1 MAAVSISKYLYK
13 LAHFLNH
20 ILPGFAGGNT
30 NTPFANGQYLA
41 NNTDIIVVSVNYRL
55 NIFGFPGGPN
65 TDTNLGL
72 RDQRLAVQWLQKNI
86 FAFGGDAKKMVIAG
100 QSSGGAAVDWW
111 SYAYPQDPI
120 VHGLMS
126 TSGNAFSFPL
136 NSPSKQVENWS
147 LVSSL
152 VGCNTTTNA
161 TTTLSCM
168 RNIPWPTL
176 SLAASKIPPT
186 PGGSPVRSTPP
197 FYPVVDNE
205 TVFSPS
211 TYLTLASSRK
221 FAHLPYL
228 HGHDDNEQGY
238 YVIPAF
244 AQGRNVTNEQ
254 AQKFL
259 LESFTCPVSYQARA
273 RTAAGVNTWVFR
285 YFGDWDDTRLYPTS
299 GAYHGSE
306 LHAILGGAEDASG
319 LLMEPAQRD
328 TVALVQRAVAAF
340 TEDPEKGL
348 LELGWPV
355 FQPGR
360 ESWGE
365 IAKGSRA
372 GVRFVRP
379 ETFDAACEGV
389 VMGALQGGS

>member
-1 MAAVSISKYLYK
+1 MNQRTYAL
-13 LAHFLNH
+13 LFGFLNYVT
-20 ILPGFAGGNT
+20 LGFAGGNT

-41 NNTDIIVVSVNYRL
+41 NNTDIVVVSVNYRL

-86 FAFGGDAKKMVIAG
+86 PAFGGDAKKIVIAG

-126 TSGNAFSFPL
+126 MSGNAFSFPL
-136 NSPSKQVENWS
+136 NGAAKQLEDWS

-152 VGCNTTTNA
+152 VGCNTTTNT

-168 RNIPWPTL
+168 RSIPWPTL

-205 TVFSPS
+205 TVFSPT
-211 TYLTLASSRK
+211 TYLSLASTGK
-221 FAHLPYL
+221 FAHLPYF
-228 HGHDDNEQGY
+228 HGHNDNEQGY

-259 LESFTCPVSYQARA
+259 LESFVCPVSYEARA
-273 RTAAGVNTWVFR
+273 RAAGGVKTWVYR

-306 LHAILGGAEDASG
+306 LHMILGGAEDASS
-319 LLMEPAQRD
+319 LPMEPAQRD
-328 TVALVQRAVAAF
+328 TVKLVQKAVAAF
-340 TEDPEKGL
+340 TEDPKEGL

-355 FQPGR
+355 FESGR

-365 IAKGSRA
+365 IAKWDRA
-372 GVRFVRP
+372 EVRFVRP
-379 ETFDAACEGV
+379 ETFDAACVDV